1 MNIIK
6 TAIRL
11 ALCITIF
18 PAFGGWLTNRRNPNF
33 PLVSPMD
40 IYLNV
45 SDFIYAFL
53 HRTPKDSVIHRNKQG
68 DIDGH
73 FYQHPQHEDDDH
85 DR

>member
-1 MNIIK
+1 M
-6 TAIRL
+6 
-11 ALCITIF
+11 
-18 PAFGGWLTNRRNPNF
+18 
-33 PLVSPMD
+33 PMD